1 MGTHPPSL
9 GSPQVSVVSVVSS
22 NGDAAAAMEANQ
34 TTAAATATTSATVPS
49 NLLVTFLEYL
59 SIIMQVGTVINYQGG
74 CAIQY
79 TANFIPLA

>member
-22 NGDAAAAMEANQ
+22 NGDAAAAAMEANQ
-34 TTAAATATTSATVPS
+34 TTAAAAATSATVPS

-59 SIIMQVGTVINYQGG
+59 SIIMQVSRVWQ
-74 CAIQY
+74 
-79 TANFIPLA
+79 FITGV